1 MSKCAFADKKFRG
14 YPQFLFGTCCIMRI
28 VALVRCCLNILTS
41 GVTSA
46 VGVPYSL
53 FGESWVGLETY
64 DFSPIDRQIELFM
77 KAYTVLSL
85 EELVESHSA
94 ALPSV
99 ECQEEALISSVVIG
113 ELRKALST
121 WNIWG
126 TEVLEM
132 YLSGKRCMVA
142 KFLMDNYGFS
152 RRTAFRKKN
161 EFEKFSKDFLS
172 EWHY

>member
-1 MSKCAFADKKFRG
+1 MVIPLIKSING
-14 YPQFLFGTCCIMRI
+14 
-28 VALVRCCLNILTS
+28 
-41 GVTSA
+41 
-46 VGVPYSL
+46 
-53 FGESWVGLETY
+53 
-64 DFSPIDRQIELFM
+64 

-85 EELVESHSA
+85 EELVENHSA

-99 ECQEEALISSVVIG
+99 ECQEDALINSVVIG
-113 ELRKALST
+113 ELKKALAA